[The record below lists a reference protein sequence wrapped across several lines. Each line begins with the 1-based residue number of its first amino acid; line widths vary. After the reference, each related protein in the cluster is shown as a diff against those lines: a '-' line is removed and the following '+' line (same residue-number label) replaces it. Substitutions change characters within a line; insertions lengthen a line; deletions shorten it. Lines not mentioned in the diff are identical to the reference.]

1 MNHNLK
7 SFGMFMDKIMKYV
20 KIKLRVMNGFL
31 YNIENISQHG
41 DLLNISGWIFHTR
54 QKIKSVELV
63 LQSKGVT
70 VILPVDY
77 GFTRKDVGEMYKWK
91 NSYAS
96 GAQIKVK
103 YQSSDSVRIMLRI
116 EAEKDKKVISL
127 GKIPANSEKME
138 FNAEL
143 LEHDMYKLIKQIL
156 KKEIAVTDYS
166 KYKCDIIVPV
176 YNGVE
181 YLQRLFETIQQ
192 TKVRYRII
200 FVNDCSPDKRVEKLL
215 SCFEKEN
222 NNVVVL
228 KNERNLGFVGSV
240 NKALEYAEYDVAL
253 VNTDVE
259 LPAGWLERLMKPI
272 FEHEDVASTT
282 PYSNSATIFSFPNMG
297 ENNLIYHGLSVD
309 EVDEIFSKVCPS
321 YESVPTGMG
330 FCMGMSRKALSVVG
344 KLDYETF
351 TKGYG
356 EENDWC
362 QRAMRKGFRNVQVE
376 NLFVY
381 HKHGG
386 SFVSEEKKALLEKNL
401 KILKDRYPNYDEEV
415 MDFVCR
421 DPNREVRY
429 LVQLIL
435 DANKAASAVTLAFD
449 HNLGGGAKD
458 YIERKKREAVNRGE
472 LFLVVRYDNQQNQY
486 IFECDTNEYSREYVF
501 RYFEQIVEIT
511 ETIKIDKIIV
521 NELVSY
527 ADIDKVLENIVQITE
542 NKSAE
547 LEMLL
552 HDYYAF
558 CPSVNLLKEDG
569 EYCGLPQNEV
579 CQRCYEKY
587 EYSQLNKCDSI
598 VTWQGYWKK
607 FFAHCTRIIAFSND
621 TVDKFEKVFGKMEQV
636 CLIPHQV
643 NYIQDLEKKYKITK
657 TFNIAVL
664 GTLTEHKGLHIVEEL
679 LKYIRNNQRDTTLML
694 IGEMPEHA
702 KGILKELKQTG
713 RYDVSDL
720 PELILKNDIDLIL
733 IPSIW
738 PETFSYTTEESMKL
752 KIPVA
757 CFDFGAPAERVKNYE
772 KGIILSSN
780 DARVIMDEIHQ
791 GIKKIGIS
799 EMLQNEVKNVLFV
812 AEKRDFATR
821 YRAEHLQE
829 QLLRKGICSELY
841 TIDEIP
847 RHIDWNKVNAV
858 MIYRCQNCAVIS
870 NIVKEAHARM
880 KTVYY
885 DVDDLV
891 FDYEQIKNLPFLMD
905 EEYSEFE
912 KYTQGIYASMKVA
925 DKIITSTETL
935 KHVIQ
940 KTFPEKEVLLNRN
953 VASEKM
959 WILSRKALEQKS
971 KSGNRI
977 TLGYFS
983 GSHTHNG
990 DFELIESALL
1000 DVMIANTNVYL
1011 KIVGC
1016 LNLPEQF
1023 QKVEERIERIGF
1035 VDWTRLPELIAS
1047 IDVNLMPLEDTIFH
1061 ACKSENKWMEA
1072 AMVKVPTIASFN
1084 GELNLCTKDGE
1095 DIILCHNE
1103 QEWRKNLEEMVRKEN
1118 LRISVGEAAWKHVC
1132 ETKRTNNLTE
1142 TIEEFIK

>member
-1 MNHNLK
+1 
-7 SFGMFMDKIMKYV
+7 MDKVMKYV
-20 KIKLRVMNGFL
+20 KIKLRIMNGFL

-41 DLLNISGWIFHTR
+41 DSLNISGWIFHTR
-54 QKIKSVELV
+54 QKVESVELV
-63 LQSKGVT
+63 LQSQGVT
-70 VILPVDY
+70 VTLPVEH
-77 GFTRKDVGEMYKWK
+77 GFIRKDVGEMYKWR

-96 GAQIKVK
+96 GTQIKVR
-103 YQSSDSVRIMLRI
+103 YQSGDSVRILLKI

-127 GKIPANSEKME
+127 GKIPANSEKAE
-138 FNAEL
+138 FEAEL
-143 LEHDMYKLIKQIL
+143 LEHDMYKIMQKIL
-156 KKEIAVTDYS
+156 KKEVAIPDYS
-166 KYKCDIIVPV
+166 DRKCDVIVPV
-176 YNGVE
+176 YNGAE
-181 YLQRLFETIQQ
+181 YLERLFETMQK
-192 TKVRYRII
+192 TKVGYRII
-200 FVNDCSPDKRVEKLL
+200 FVNDCSPDKKVEELL
-215 SCFEKEN
+215 ARFEKEN
-222 NNVVVL
+222 GNVVVL
-228 KNERNLGFVGSV
+228 KNEKNLGFVGTV
-240 NKALEYAEYDVAL
+240 NRALEYAEHDVAL

-259 LPAGWLERLMKPI
+259 LPTGWLERLMAPI
-272 FEHEDVASTT
+272 FEQEDVASTT

-297 ENNLIYHGLSVD
+297 ENNLIYHGLSVE
-309 EVDEIFSKVCPS
+309 EVDEVFGRVCPS
-321 YESVPTGMG
+321 YETVPTGMG
-330 FCMGMSRKALSVVG
+330 FCMGMSRRALDAVG
-344 KLDYETF
+344 NLDYETF

-362 QRAMRKGFRNVQVE
+362 QRAIREGFRNVQVE

-401 KILKDRYPNYDEEV
+401 KILKERYPDYDAEV
-415 MDFVCR
+415 TEFVCQ

-429 LVQLIL
+429 LVQLLL
-435 DANKAASAVTLAFD
+435 DANRIASAVTMVFD

-472 LFLVVRYDNQQNQY
+472 LFLIVRYDNQQNQY
-486 IFECDTNEYSREYVF
+486 ILLCDTSEYSREYVF
-501 RYFEQIVEIT
+501 RYFEQIIAIT
-511 ETIKIDKIIV
+511 DSLKIDKIIL

-527 ADIDKVLENIVQITE
+527 ADIDKVLEDIVQISE
-542 NKSAE
+542 NKNAE

-558 CPSVNLLKEDG
+558 CPSVNLLKTEG
-569 EYCGLPQNEV
+569 GYCGLPQNEA
-579 CQRCYEKY
+579 CQKCYERY

-598 VTWQGYWKK
+598 VEWQGYWKK
-607 FFAHCTRIIAFSND
+607 FFGHCARIVAFSQD
-621 TVDKFEKVFGKMEQV
+621 TKDKFEKVFGKMGQV

-643 NYIQDLEKKYKITK
+643 NYIQNLEKSYKTTK

-664 GTLTEHKGLHIVEEL
+664 GTLTEHKGLYIVEEL
-679 LKYIRNNQRDTTLML
+679 LKCIRTDKRDATLML
-694 IGEMPEHA
+694 IGEVPEHT

-738 PETFSYTTEESMKL
+738 PETFSYTTEEAMKL
-752 KIPVA
+752 QIPVA

-780 DARVIMDEIHQ
+780 NPKVILDELHQ
-791 GIKKIGIS
+791 GIEKIGIWNQV
-799 EMLQNEVKNVLFV
+799 QNEVRNILFV
-812 AEKRDFATR
+812 AERRDFATR

-829 QLLRKGICSELY
+829 QLLRNGICSELY
-841 TIDEIP
+841 IINEFP
-847 RHIDWNKVNAV
+847 KHIDWNKVNAV
-858 MIYRCQNCAVIS
+858 VIYRCQDCDALT
-870 NIVKEAHARM
+870 NIMEEAHAR
-880 KTVYY
+880 KKIVYF

-891 FDYEQIKNLPFLMD
+891 FDYEQIKGLPFLQD
-905 EEYSEFE
+905 EEYREFE
-912 KYTQGIYASMKVA
+912 KYTKGICASMKKA

-940 KTFPEKEVLLNRN
+940 KKFPEKRVLLNRN

-971 KSGNRI
+971 KSENKI

-983 GSHTHNG
+983 GSHTHNE
-990 DFELIESALL
+990 DFMQIESVLL
-1000 DVMIANTNVYL
+1000 EVMLENKNVYL

-1035 VDWTRLPELIAS
+1035 VDWEKLPELIAS
-1047 IDVNLMPLEDTIFH
+1047 IDINLMPLEDTIFH

-1084 GELNLCTKDGE
+1084 VEMDCCTTDGE
-1095 DIILCHNE
+1095 DIILCRSKE
-1103 QEWRKNLEEMVRKEN
+1103 EWKERLTELIQNEN
-1118 LRISVGEAAWKHVC
+1118 LRRSIAEAAWEHVC
-1132 ETKRTNNLTE
+1132 KVKRTNRLTE
-1142 TIEEFIK
+1142 TTEEFMK